1 MRKAAF
7 LTLTLLSA
15 PAVWAAVLPFDLA
28 ASTGGAHSLA
38 QGGPALYRGE
48 WTADTRN
55 TWTDNDGNPE
65 SAISRDEMLANISLY
80 WFTGAIGSSFWPY
93 YARMHGPWPIPAGG
107 VSVPMGY
114 AEFPAEILRP
124 PRSMATAMYTDIR
137 RWSVMPRGGHFAAME
152 QPEALAHEIAEFFRP
167 LRPA

>member
-55 TWTDNDGNPE
+55 TWTDNDGNKRE
-65 SAISRDEMLANISLY
+65 RYEV
-80 WFTGAIGSSFWPY
+80 
-93 YARMHGPWPIPAGG
+93 YASNVTYLDGPRKTTADTEPAPG
-107 VSVPMGY
+107 
-114 AEFPAEILRP
+114 E
-124 PRSMATAMYTDIR
+124 
-137 RWSVMPRGGHFAAME
+137 
-152 QPEALAHEIAEFFRP
+152 EAF
-167 LRPA
+167 